1 LHGKDDKGVER
12 VTLSLTRALKRRLI
26 QEAKAMFG
34 DRKGA
39 LSLYVEATLRNHFS
53 MRQQGVEER

>member
-12 VTLSLTRALKRRLI
+12 VTLALTKTLKRRLE
-26 QEAKAMFG
+26 QEAINMFG

-39 LSLYVEATLRNHFS
+39 LSLFVEATLRNHFG
-53 MRQQGVEER
+53 MRQHGVEER